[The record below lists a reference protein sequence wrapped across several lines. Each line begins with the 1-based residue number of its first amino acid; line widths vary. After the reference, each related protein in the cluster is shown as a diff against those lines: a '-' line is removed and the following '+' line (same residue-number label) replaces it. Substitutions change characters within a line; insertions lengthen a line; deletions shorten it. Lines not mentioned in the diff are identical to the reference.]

1 MRTRRFALPLPFTL
15 TATLAL
21 LAAACGS
28 DTGTETAT
36 APEATPDAPIGVT
49 PGAKADGVDDGVTTL
64 TFDADFGETLSA
76 PVVAGQPLRVRYDLD
91 RLPDCRG
98 TQGGHPQWNITG
110 YAQVDDQRPQTF
122 EVTTVDGAE
131 RVAQAALID
140 VPAGRELS
148 LWFSVNNR
156 WGCVAWDSNYG
167 ENYRVAIE
175 SPSAEAVL
183 TFGEDGSVEQTGDLV
198 AGGRLTV
205 RYDLDR
211 LPECRASQGG
221 YPQWGASGHLKVDDG
236 PEQTFEIS
244 EVADGE
250 RIARE
255 ATMTVPFGE
264 SLHLWF
270 SVNDR
275 YGCFQQDD
283 GAVFD
288 LGE

>member
-1 MRTRRFALPLPFTL
+1 M
-15 TATLAL
+15 
-21 LAAACGS
+21 
-28 DTGTETAT
+28 
-36 APEATPDAPIGVT
+36 
-49 PGAKADGVDDGVTTL
+49 
-64 TFDADFGETLSA
+64 
-76 PVVAGQPLRVRYDLD
+76 PLRPPGSRFGPTPPGSPTRD
-91 RLPDCRG
+91 
-98 TQGGHPQWNITG
+98 
-110 YAQVDDQRPQTF
+110 
-122 EVTTVDGAE
+122 
-131 RVAQAALID
+131 RVA
-140 VPAGRELS
+140 ECT
-148 LWFSVNNR
+148 LWLL
-156 WGCVAWDSNYG
+156 
-167 ENYRVAIE
+167 
-175 SPSAEAVL
+175 PS
-183 TFGEDGSVEQTGDLV
+183 
-198 AGGRLTV
+198 
-205 RYDLDR
+205 R

-250 RIARE
+250 RVARE